1 MAMDHILMK
10 YSGTSD
16 RAISVGTSFTRTVI
30 LYCMLIAVFEMVAYI
45 ILFKQLHTY
54 NQKLES
60 KKLGLSK
67 DSLSKRKRKNIISFV
82 GEFVSFII
90 EMFFGIVMQL
100 VLVFNTANYF
110 SGFIPIFGMVVHSSL
125 TIVFFMASPE
135 LKRFYFDYN

>member
-16 RAISVGTSFTRTVI
+16 WAISLGTSFTRTGI
-30 LYCMLIAVFEMVAYI
+30 IYCMLIIFFELVAYI

-54 NQKLES
+54 NQELES

-67 DSLSKRKRKNIISFV
+67 DILSKRKRKNIISFV

-90 EMFFGIVMQL
+90 EIVFGIVLQMA
-100 VLVFNTANYF
+100 LVFNSANYF
-110 SGFIPIFGMVVHSSL
+110 SGFIPIIGMVVHSTL
-125 TIVFFMASPE
+125 IIVFFMASPE
-135 LKRFYFDYN
+135 LKRFYFNF

>member
-16 RAISVGTSFTRTVI
+16 WTISVGTSFTTTAI
-30 LYCMLIAVFEMVAYI
+30 IYCMIIIFFELIAYT

-54 NQKLES
+54 NQELES

-67 DSLSKRKRKNIISFV
+67 ESLSRRKRRNIISFV

-90 EMFFGIVMQL
+90 ETIFGIVMQL
-100 VLVFNTANYF
+100 ALANNSANHF
-110 SGFIPIFGMVVHSSL
+110 SGLIPIIGMVAQSAL
-125 TIVFFMASPE
+125 TIVFVMASPE
-135 LKRFYFDYN
+135 LKSFNFDSN

>member
-16 RAISVGTSFTRTVI
+16 WAISVGTSFTRTVVI
-30 LYCMLIAVFEMVAYI
+30 YCMLIVFFEMVAYM

-54 NQKLES
+54 NQELKS

-82 GEFVSFII
+82 GEFVSFIFEI
-90 EMFFGIVMQL
+90 IFGIVMQL
-100 VLVFNTANYF
+100 VLVFNSANHF
-110 SGFIPIFGMVVHSSL
+110 SGFIPIFGMVVHSAL

-135 LKRFYFDYN
+135 LKRFYFNF

>member
-16 RAISVGTSFTRTVI
+16 WTISVGTSFTTTAI
-30 LYCMLIAVFEMVAYI
+30 IYCMIIILFELIAYI

-54 NQKLES
+54 NQELES

-67 DSLSKRKRKNIISFV
+67 ESLSRRKRRNITSFV
-82 GEFVSFII
+82 GEFVSFILEI
-90 EMFFGIVMQL
+90 IYGTFVQL
-100 VLVFNTANYF
+100 VVVYNYF
-110 SGFIPIFGMVVHSSL
+110 SGFTPILGMVVQSAL

>member
-16 RAISVGTSFTRTVI
+16 WAISVGTSFTRTVI
-30 LYCMLIAVFEMVAYI
+30 LYCMLIVFVELVAYI

-54 NQKLES
+54 NQELES

-67 DSLSKRKRKNIISFV
+67 NILSKRKRKNIISFV
-82 GEFVSFII
+82 GEFVTFII
-90 EMFFGIVMQL
+90 EMVFGIVFQI
-100 VLVFNTANYF
+100 VLVFNSANHF
-110 SGFIPIFGMVVHSSL
+110 SGFSHMFGMVVLSAL

-135 LKRFYFDYN
+135 LKRFYFNF